1 MTLAMKQELTLQKG
15 KKQQRKI
22 LNKKDAN
29 GLNLK
34 KYNKKKTFN
43 TKQTT
48 IKTMQTR
55 FDIKINLKQM
65 LRDDFKKIVKGK

>member
-29 GLNLK
+29 GLNWK
-34 KYNKKKTFN
+34 KYNKKKFN

-55 FDIKINLKQM
+55 FDIKINLK
-65 LRDDFKKIVKGK
+65 

>member
-29 GLNLK
+29 GLNWK
-34 KYNKKKTFN
+34 KYNKKKHSIQN
-43 TKQTT
+43 KQ
-48 IKTMQTR
+48 Q
-55 FDIKINLKQM
+55 
-65 LRDDFKKIVKGK
+65 

>member
-29 GLNLK
+29 GLNWK
-34 KYNKKKTFN
+34 KYNKKKI
-43 TKQTT
+43 QY
-48 IKTMQTR
+48 KTNNNKNNVDQ
-55 FDIKINLKQM
+55 I
-65 LRDDFKKIVKGK
+65 